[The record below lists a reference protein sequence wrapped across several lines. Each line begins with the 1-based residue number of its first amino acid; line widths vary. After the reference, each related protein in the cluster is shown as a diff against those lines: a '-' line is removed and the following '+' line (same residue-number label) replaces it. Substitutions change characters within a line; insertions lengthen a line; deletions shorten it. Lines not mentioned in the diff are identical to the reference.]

1 MHDRY
6 LPPPDERPRARR
18 RAARPLR
25 RPPAGR
31 APPRRMTG
39 KVVLVTEAASP
50 IGRASALALAL
61 QGAAVLLADKDPKSG
76 AETAV
81 MIRDAG
87 GRVGFQCHDIGDEA
101 SWRDLVE
108 AACSGFGA
116 LHVLV
121 NTIGIPV
128 FGDHAGAAWT
138 DLGRERASGL
148 LAVSLGL
155 EHAIPAIARSGG
167 GAVVNVALTD
177 THAGNPRFPY
187 RPPGKGEITL
197 LTKARALACVGA
209 RNGVRVNSVRPTAI
223 DAPVIGAAGNPPAAM
238 TRTSVRMGHS
248 GTPQDIAESVLF
260 LASDDARYVTGT
272 ELIIDGRLN
281 PDDVRQRR

>member
-1 MHDRY
+1 M
-6 LPPPDERPRARR
+6 A
-18 RAARPLR
+18 
-25 RPPAGR
+25 
-31 APPRRMTG
+31 G

-50 IGRASALALAL
+50 IGRASALVLAL
-61 QGAAVLLADKDPKSG
+61 QGAVVLVADKDPSAG
-76 AETAV
+76 VETAV

-87 GRVGFQCHDIGDEA
+87 GRVAFQCHDIGDGV
-101 SWRDLVE
+101 SWRKVVE
-108 AACSGFGA
+108 AAWSGFGA

-121 NTIGIPV
+121 NAVGVPV
-128 FGDHAGAAWT
+128 LGHRADAAWA

-197 LTKARALACVGA
+197 LTRARALECVGA
-209 RNGVRVNSVRPTAI
+209 RNGVRVNSIRPTAI
-223 DAPVIGAAGNPPAAM
+223 DAPIISAGEPAAIA
-238 TRTSVRMGHS
+238 RASLRMGHS
-248 GTPQDIAESVLF
+248 GTPQDIAEGVLF

-272 ELIIDGRLN
+272 ELIIDGRLD
-281 PDDVRQRR
+281 PDDARQRR

>member
-1 MHDRY
+1 MV
-6 LPPPDERPRARR
+6 
-18 RAARPLR
+18 
-25 RPPAGR
+25 
-31 APPRRMTG
+31 G

-61 QGAAVLLADKDPKSG
+61 QGATVLAADRDPRG
-76 AETAV
+76 GVETAV

-101 SWRDLVE
+101 SWRNLVE
-108 AACSGFGA
+108 AAWSGFGA

-121 NTIGIPV
+121 NTVGVPV
-128 FGDHAGAAWT
+128 FGHHAGAAWT

-148 LAVSLGL
+148 RALSLGL

-197 LTKARALACVGA
+197 LTKERALACVGA

-223 DAPVIGAAGNPPAAM
+223 DAPVIGATGSPPAAI
-238 TRTSVRMGHS
+238 TRTSVWMGHS
-248 GTPQDIAESVLF
+248 GTPQDIAEGVLF

-281 PDDVRQRR
+281 PPDARQRR

>member
-1 MHDRY
+1 M
-6 LPPPDERPRARR
+6 A
-18 RAARPLR
+18 
-25 RPPAGR
+25 
-31 APPRRMTG
+31 G

-50 IGRASALALAL
+50 IGRTSALALAQ
-61 QGAAVLLADKDPKSG
+61 QGAVVLVADKDPG
-76 AETAV
+76 AGVETAV

-87 GRVGFQCHDIGDEA
+87 GRVAFQCHDVGDRV
-101 SWRDLVE
+101 SWRKVVE
-108 AACSGFGA
+108 AAWSGFGA

-121 NTIGIPV
+121 NTVGIPV
-128 FGDHAGAAWT
+128 LGHHADAAWT

-177 THAGNPRFPY
+177 SHAGNPRFPY

-197 LTKARALACVGA
+197 LTKARALECVGA
-209 RNGVRVNSVRPTAI
+209 RNGVRVNSVRPTSI
-223 DAPVIGAAGNPPAAM
+223 DAPIIGTAEPAA
-238 TRTSVRMGHS
+238 TVRTSVRMGHS
-248 GTPQDIAESVLF
+248 GTPQDIAEGVLF

-281 PDDVRQRR
+281 PDDARQRR